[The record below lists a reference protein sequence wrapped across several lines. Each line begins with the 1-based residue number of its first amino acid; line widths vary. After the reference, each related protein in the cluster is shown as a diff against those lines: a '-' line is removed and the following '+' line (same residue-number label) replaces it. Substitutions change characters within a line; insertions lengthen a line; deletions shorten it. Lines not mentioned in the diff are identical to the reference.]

1 MLAGILFDLDGTLLD
16 TAGDFVDIIQ
26 RMRADR
32 GLPPAPESLV
42 RSRVSDGSAGM
53 LSAAFD
59 SSPQASEFDLL
70 REDFLQR
77 YAAQLAMHTR
87 LYPGIAELLDWL
99 DAEGLPWGVV
109 TNKMSR
115 FSIPLLQAMQLDR
128 RCASLVCPDQVSQ
141 PKPHPEPLFKACS
154 EMRVTPQHCV
164 FVGDH
169 RRDIEAGRAAGMRTA
184 AALYGYLSSD
194 DPPATWQA
202 DHSVQ
207 HAAELLPWL
216 QQLRQQEIF
225 DV

>member
-99 DAEGLPWGVV
+99 DAEALPWGVV

-202 DHSVQ
+202 DHNVQ